1 MRKFWLNTNT
11 LLLLIIAAA
20 VLWWATPGG
29 ALLSPDSLHYSNT
42 ARFLSEGSGFQTVF
56 AYSGK
61 APMVQYPPVYPLAL
75 SPAYLLGMDVTQW
88 ARMLNVLFLAGA
100 MWLFH
105 GLLARQMKPGS
116 RIPLFLTAVVGF
128 NIEMLRIQR
137 YALTESLSL
146 ALLLAALWA
155 LASYVERGRI
165 GSLALAAG
173 TTAALMLTRYA
184 EWPLWGAGVMS
195 LLLLGKFSARRRI
208 GSAIIYGL
216 VAGIPTGLWLL
227 YNRLRTG
234 GGATGYGVSISWG
247 ALRRLPEIADSVSVI
262 LTHYNVPGLARWT
275 ILALA
280 VGAAFG
286 LAILCIR
293 KEGWDEAFPPALRI
307 AFLYAAGYVGMLLA
321 TLVFSLEGISLAPR
335 RFLGPWMIGVLATG
349 HWLHMIWFRSP
360 PVWRQRISVAL
371 SAYAITAILAGGA
384 FAALVRDREE
394 GFASHAWRTAG
405 IWGWLEE
412 VPQDTPV
419 HANGLSLVYFHT
431 GRLLN
436 PLPHDKDTEAK
447 THILPVQNR
456 LGGCQMTILP
466 QEGYVVFIREFQD
479 TRSSVGFLTEEQLVS
494 DYEFRLLYHDAF
506 SIVYA
511 YSRRRTE

>member
-1 MRKFWLNTNT
+1 VRKFWLNTNT

-116 RIPLFLTAVVGF
+116 WIPLFLTAVVGF

-146 ALLLAALWA
+146 ALLLTALWA
-155 LASYVERGRI
+155 LASYVERGRR

-173 TTAALMLTRYA
+173 TTAVLMLTRYA

-234 GGATGYGVSISWG
+234 GGATGYGVSVSWG
-247 ALRRLPEIADSVSVI
+247 ALRRLPEIADSFSVI

-384 FAALVRDREE
+384 FAALVRNREE
-394 GFASHAWRTAG
+394 GLASRSVREAG
-405 IWGWLEE
+405 IWTWIQQAPPEIAILG
-412 VPQDTPV
+412 
-419 HANGLSLVYFHT
+419 NGIQLVYFYT
-431 GRLLN
+431 ERLIR
-436 PLPHDKDTEAK
+436 PLPPKDRLNAK
-447 THILPVQNR
+447 CELRSGQTSWGEFEKALLHQN
-456 LGGCQMTILP
+456 GH
-466 QEGYVVFIREFQD
+466 VVFLRDIQD
-479 TRSSVGFLTEEQLVS
+479 TTRSRQFISEAQLLDEYPMTTV
-494 DYEFRLLYHDAF
+494 YQDAKA
-506 SIVYA
+506 IVYA
-511 YSRRRTE
+511 LELKRK